1 MAPTD
6 AAPRA
11 TESQAT
17 EQVPE
22 ASAGP
27 SSEDERVAEG
37 LTVKIGYVL
46 AGIAAIGLCVG
57 AVVAVI
63 GDESHVTTGGT
74 IAAISAGLLAATL
87 VVGLLVVFHH
97 KRTTPAEATEPE
109 EARAHSRNNGKAR
122 PSRPAS
128 AKRSVPRTTARS

>member
-6 AAPRA
+6 EEPR
-11 TESQAT
+11 AT

-22 ASAGP
+22 ASANARN
-27 SSEDERVAEG
+27 EDQPVAES
-37 LTVKIGYVL
+37 LPVKIGYVL
-46 AGIAAIGLCVG
+46 TGIAAVGLCVG

-74 IAAISAGLLAATL
+74 IAAISAGLLAATV

-97 KRTTPAEATEPE
+97 KRTTPTEVSEPKD
-109 EARAHSRNNGKAR
+109 ARAASRNGKAR
-122 PSRPAS
+122 TSRPAP
-128 AKRSVPRTTARS
+128 AKRPIPRTAVRS